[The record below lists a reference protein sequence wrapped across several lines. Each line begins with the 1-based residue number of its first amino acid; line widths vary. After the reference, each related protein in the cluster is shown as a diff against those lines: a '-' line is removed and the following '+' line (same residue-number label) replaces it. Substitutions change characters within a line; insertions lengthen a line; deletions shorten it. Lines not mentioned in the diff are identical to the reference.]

1 MTFCRIWC
9 GFFLFGDKY
18 FGDGDTNGR
27 DIVYI
32 ADGRRLTCVH
42 RGHGSVDIVYRAYT
56 VVADVVGLSAKTV
69 VQMVIRSDDSAV
81 TDHCGCP
88 TLNSDIYKLLNIT
101 QNEYYRTRTTARI

>member
-1 MTFCRIWC
+1 MGVILCISQT
-9 GFFLFGDKY
+9 
-18 FGDGDTNGR
+18 
-27 DIVYI
+27 V
-32 ADGRRLTCVH
+32 V
-42 RGHGSVDIVYRAYT
+42 GSRASTVATDHAVDIVYRAHT

-101 QNEYYRTRTTARI
+101 QNECHRTRTTARI